1 MGVGGCCVVGGVVL
15 AYGVAWCGGVGVIV
29 WALVGSLVGSLV
41 VVVMAWALGVCV
53 GVWWWLNLGGVGCTF
68 IDSILHKLL
77 IFCCCCE
84 VVRGAK
90 CQHLTNQ
97 KEPFFEGV

>member
-1 MGVGGCCVVGGVVL
+1 VL
-15 AYGVAWCGGVGVIV
+15 AYGVGLWCCWCGGVGVIV
-29 WALVGSLVGSLV
+29 WALVGWFVRSLVGSLV
-41 VVVMAWALGVCV
+41 VVMVWALGVCV